1 MKCFGC
7 YGSSCCE
14 LEIPETFV
22 MLMLARLCC
31 YGEKGWFKDA
41 VFRMRAVMLLA
52 SSIGG
57 WTVGCD
63 INCIM
68 ILIAIVKCN
77 VNWWYRLLNV
87 IYTGNLWS
95 CCLPG
100 WCEKSFTGATNDD
113 SKQSLSF
120 ELRCFRSIRFMG
132 LNPNKPCQ
140 RSKVCCGWSSHN
152 FRNDIPRF

>member
-22 MLMLARLCC
+22 MLMLVCLCN
-31 YGEKGWFKDA
+31 GEKGWFKDA

-120 ELRCFRSIRFMG
+120 ELRCFRSRSNTFYG
-132 LNPNKPCQ
+132 TESKQ
-140 RSKVCCGWSSHN
+140 TVSKVCCGWSSHN